1 MMVKMMEDGR
11 IDDEDKGDHRWKD
24 TRWAQK
30 DTNGLEGQRSSGL
43 ITCWVRVTK
52 GGKSLMDWGES
63 RCAYIHECGY
73 TYTGMHS
80 STGSTAVQQCTGTT
94 QPDTANTA

>member
-1 MMVKMMEDGR
+1 MEDGR

-24 TRWAQK
+24 TRWALK

-52 GGKSLMDWGES
+52 GGKSLWLVGRGAVLIYM
-63 RCAYIHECGY
+63 RVAILHRKAQQHRKHCNTA
-73 TYTGMHS
+73 MHS
-80 STGSTAVQQCTGTT
+80 KQ
-94 QPDTANTA
+94 